1 MAVLDTLLITAPI
14 YLIIGLGFGAVRFGL
29 FQKTDMRLMGRLLV
43 LIILPVMVFRTIG
56 RYDIA
61 EILQWDYLAVY
72 ALASLLAW
80 GLAHQWA
87 SRLRGHSG
95 ATTAFVGMGVA
106 CSNSVFVGY
115 PILSPLVGPVADVAL
130 ALCLLVE
137 NLLII
142 PLTLVMADRRAG
154 TDARQAVRQVMGSL
168 VRNPILV
175 AIVLAVLCATLGWHL
190 PPVLD
195 RTAGLIASAAAPLAL
210 LMIGGVLVGQRLQGV
225 RTDLAAITMGKLVL
239 HPVLV
244 LGLMWLLPIEAP
256 ALALAAVAFAAMPI
270 PAVYPALGQRHQ
282 LDGFCATALVST
294 TVVSFVSLNAWLWLL
309 PRWLS

>member
-43 LIILPVMVFRTIG
+43 LIILPVMVFRTIS

-87 SRLRGHSG
+87 YRLRGHSG

-130 ALCLLVE
+130 ALCLLVVGMLGISE
-137 NLLII
+137 IQNEL
-142 PLTLVMADRRAG
+142 RAREL
-154 TDARQAVRQVMGSL
+154 AQV
-168 VRNPILV
+168 
-175 AIVLAVLCATLGWHL
+175 
-190 PPVLD
+190 D
-195 RTAGLIASAAAPLAL
+195 LAL
-210 LMIGGVLVGQRLQGV
+210 LLD
-225 RTDLAAITMGKLVL
+225 DLPPAAFSD
-239 HPVLV
+239 P
-244 LGLMWLLPIEAP
+244 
-256 ALALAAVAFAAMPI
+256 
-270 PAVYPALGQRHQ
+270 
-282 LDGFCATALVST
+282 GFIQFLKSEE
-294 TVVSFVSLNAWLWLL
+294 
-309 PRWLS
+309 R